1 MAPINLPDGTEVS
14 EIVLP
19 DGSTASEVLA
29 PDGSTVFSA
38 IPESV
43 VSQYNA
49 LDGFTKSDEGST
61 VSSWSDE
68 QGAFDVPTNG
78 GDVSITGSGINGKRS
93 VDFGSSGN
101 VVFQTTQPS
110 IPQPFTVICL
120 VEYKNSNLGF
130 EAAYENGNAGGG
142 STRTQISHGSRSGAG
157 SDTDVVGNGDD
168 LISVGTSVV
177 DKPMILSGVFNG
189 SNCRMRR
196 AVDGATSVDT
206 ATGFGGTN
214 DANGWTFGSADGVA
228 YHTGYAGVYL
238 IFDQELTS
246 SQLSEQ
252 ESRIAS
258 EWGLSGGWT

>member
-93 VDFGSSGN
+93 VDFGASGN
-101 VVFQTTQPS
+101 VEFQTTAPS
-110 IPQPFTVICL
+110 ISQPFTVICL
-120 VEYKNSNLGF
+120 IEYKNSNLDF
-130 EAAYENGNAGGG
+130 EGAYENGDTSGG
-142 STRTQISHGSRSGAG
+142 STRTQVAHGAISGAG
-157 SDTDVVGNGDD
+157 SDTDVVGDGGSYV
-168 LISVGTSVV
+168 SVGTSVT
-177 DKPMILSGVFNG
+177 DTPMILSGVFDEAN
-189 SNCRMRR
+189 SRMRR
-196 AVDGATSVDT
+196 ALDGASSVDT
-206 ATGFGGTN
+206 ASGDGGTN
-214 DANGWTFGSADGVA
+214 DANGWTFGSVDGTA

-258 EWGLSGGWT
+258 EWGLYGGWT